1 MSDDRQQ
8 VKGMTKGQFGDAIQS
23 LPTDEATHAKITVGA
38 SSQAAD
44 MTGAQLVRIATNT
57 DAYIKFGVSGVTA
70 TVSDLFFPAG
80 VEVLVMPITTTHVAI
95 IQESAIGVAT
105 ITKVGE

>member
-1 MSDDRQQ
+1 MADDRQQ

-23 LPTDEATHAKITVGA
+23 LPTDESVHAKITVSA
-38 SSQAAD
+38 SSQEAD
-44 MTGAQLVRIATNT
+44 MTGSQLVRIASNT
-57 DAYIKFGVSGVTA
+57 DTYIKFGITGLTA

-80 VEVLVMPITTTHVAI
+80 VEVLVMPKDTTHVAI
-95 IQESAIGVAT
+95 IQESAAGIAT